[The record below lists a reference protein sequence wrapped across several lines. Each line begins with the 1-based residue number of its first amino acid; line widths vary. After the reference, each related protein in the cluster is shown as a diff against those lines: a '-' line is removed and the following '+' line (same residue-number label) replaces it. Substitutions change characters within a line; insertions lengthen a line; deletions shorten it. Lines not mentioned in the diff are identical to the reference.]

1 MPSTVDE
8 SLTATVTLVVWLP
21 SDAES
26 SIPVTVT
33 VWVVSQFEEV
43 KVSAVGETVVSPV
56 SALDS
61 ENTTL
66 PVGSESRTTVNVAV
80 EPFSDT
86 DAVVPDRV
94 KPAVS
99 SSTTVTEAVSSDTES

>member
-1 MPSTVDE
+1 MSAVDE

-26 SIPVTVT
+26 STPVTVT
-33 VWVVSQFEEV
+33 VCGVSQFDEV
-43 KVSAVGETVVSPV
+43 KVSAAGETVVSPV

-80 EPFSDT
+80 VSFSDT
-86 DAVVPDRV
+86 AAVVPDRV
-94 KPAVS
+94 NPAVS
-99 SSTTVTEAVSSDTES
+99 SSTTVTLTLSSDTES